1 MVSGK
6 FSRFVKE
13 IQGHMRLRASGDRH
27 EIRQQYLPVLWTR
40 LVKALELSEGDKAG
54 IEEIIE
60 LMDSYFLT
68 KDDWDAIYEL
78 GIGPQTAN
86 LVSLSTQA
94 KTAFT
99 RTYNQMSHPL
109 PFMKAGGGLAPLK
122 KAKERPDLEEA
133 IDESDDAD
141 EVLADAVDDDEEEA
155 LDLKKDKYVRAP
167 KKKAAA
173 KKTTAKKGK
182 TKVKDEDEEGEEM
195 VDASEEDVK
204 PSKGKGKGK
213 TAARGRPKK

>member
-6 FSRFVKE
+6 FSRLVKE

-40 LVKALELSEGDKAG
+40 LVKALEICGGDKAG

-68 KDDWDAIYEL
+68 KDDWDAIFEL
-78 GIGPQTAN
+78 GIGPQDAEK
-86 LVSLSTQA
+86 VSLSTQA

-109 PFMKAGGGLAPLK
+109 PFMKAGGGLGPMK
-122 KAKERPDLEEA
+122 KAKEKPDLEEA

-141 EVLADAVDDDEEEA
+141 DVLADAADDEEEEA

-167 KKKAAA
+167 KKKPAA

-182 TKVKDEDEEGEEM
+182 GKVKDEDEEEEM
-195 VDASEEDVK
+195 MDASEEDVK
-204 PSKGKGKGK
+204 PQKGKGRGKG
-213 TAARGRPKK
+213 ASRGRPKK